1 MYQVLADL
9 VLLLHL
15 GVVIFVVGGL
25 AVLPLGYRLGWT
37 LVQGWAF
44 RLVHL
49 LAIGVVVAQSWL
61 GVVCPLTT
69 LESWL
74 RIQSG
79 AQAYEAGFI
88 EHWVQAILFY
98 QAPVWVFTSVYTAFA
113 AMVCLAWLRY
123 PPTRSGS
130 SPSRPEALPKEHR
143 NATSAGNTR

>member
-1 MYQVLADL
+1 MYQALADL

-15 GVVIFVVGGL
+15 GVVIFVIGGL
-25 AVLPLGYRLGWT
+25 AVLPLGYRRGWT

-44 RLVHL
+44 RLLHL
-49 LAIGVVVAQSWL
+49 LAIGIVVAQSWL

-79 AQAYEAGFI
+79 APAYEAGFI

-98 QAPVWVFTSVYTAFA
+98 QAPVWVFTLVYTAFA
-113 AMVCLAWLRY
+113 ALVGLAWLRY
-123 PPTRSGS
+123 PPTRSGTS
-130 SPSRPEALPKEHR
+130 LSRREGLPKEHQ
-143 NATSAGNTR
+143 NTTSTGSAK

>member
-15 GVVIFVVGGL
+15 GVVIFVIGGL
-25 AVLPLGYRLGWT
+25 AVLPLGYRRGWT

-44 RLVHL
+44 RLLHL
-49 LAIGVVVAQSWL
+49 LAIGVVVAQAWL

-69 LESWL
+69 LESWP
-74 RIQSG
+74 RIRSG

-98 QAPVWVFTSVYTAFA
+98 QAPVWVFTLVYTVFA
-113 AMVCLAWLRY
+113 AMVCLAWRRY
-123 PPTRSGS
+123 PPRRSGT
-130 SPSRPEALPKEHR
+130 SPSLREGLSKR
-143 NATSAGNTR
+143 QQNATSAGNAR